1 MKQFIEKYIPTVC
14 IVLAMISFWTPLF
27 EVINEYEF
35 TGFDLIRGVD
45 IGYGYVLEKN
55 YAFILLLAFPFL
67 GAGLLYL
74 IRETKVCMAVSALLG
89 FVSIISVV
97 ALAAYQRHIM
107 GQYMALQFGFWVM
120 FFFFGCW
127 CITSLIVAIK
137 IIKNESSELK
147 APILVEVDKAE
158 AFIPQKNIEATKK
171 KHKTKSTIEAK
182 VETEK
187 QELSSI
193 QLLEE
198 DDRTVSIANDLNKQN
213 MIIEVLGDG
222 FSKAMKLEKF
232 PCSIGSNKNED
243 NVYFADCKL
252 SPSHMVLFF
261 EEGQFQV
268 VDNESKNGTQL
279 NGRNIGK
286 TFNSI
291 KMGDILEAGTL
302 KIVIKQVG

>member
-1 MKQFIEKYIPTVC
+1 MKQFVEKYIPTVC

-55 YAFILLLAFPFL
+55 YAFILLLALPFL
-67 GAGLLYL
+67 GACLLYL
-74 IRETKVCMAVSALLG
+74 IREIKICMMVSTLLG
-89 FVSIISVV
+89 FVSVISVV
-97 ALAAYQRHIM
+97 ALANYQNHIM
-107 GQYMALQFGFWVM
+107 GQYMSLQFGFWVM
-120 FFFFGCW
+120 FLFFGGW
-127 CITSLIVAIK
+127 CIASLFVVIK
-137 IIKNESSELK
+137 VIKNESSELE
-147 APILVEVDKAE
+147 APILVEVDKVDP
-158 AFIPQKNIEATKK
+158 FIQQKNIEITKK
-171 KHKTKSTIEAK
+171 KQRIKSTIETK
-182 VETEK
+182 K
-187 QELSSI
+187 QELPPI
-193 QLLEE
+193 QIPEE

-252 SPSHMVLFF
+252 SPSHLVLFF